1 MNKIAIVGHPAS
13 GYQEVEA
20 LLHQCG
26 MQSAR
31 PSRREG
37 LRPQDITATLCKA
50 HKVPSVDAVTEEH
63 DILQIQPGPVWHGMA
78 LDLMLGN
85 LDRELWGWA
94 DPQAIFALD
103 YWKDLDPKLTFVL
116 VYDEPHRV
124 LTEAARVH
132 GELSPPNNVQRLLD
146 NWVAYNGALL
156 RFYLR
161 HRDRCLLV
169 HSQQVR
175 RAVDSYLEQ
184 LQPLLDTALL
194 RATEVEPVAAP
205 AAVGVDGPHDEALS
219 TQAPVALPIELESA
233 LAVAGIESRKA
244 LDVFNAT
251 AAEEYVVDAVLA
263 NHPAALQLYAELQSA
278 ANLPKGRTARA
289 KGDPATAWQALVQQ
303 RTFVTGWVSE
313 LHAEYRRVREDLAES
328 IERVAQLTN
337 ELVERD
343 RRLQEHVR
351 ENEGL
356 TVQLR
361 EAQEE
366 ARQQCLRQQQLEQ
379 RMAEQ
384 EREAQRQTELLAR
397 QSAEAKAQLE
407 AARAEQARLEEKLK
421 AMRAQAEADLVA
433 ARAKADAEAK
443 AAAERAQQL
452 GEENELLLNQLHQV
466 QEELERYCLRQQQLE
481 QRMAEQEREAQRQTE
496 LLAQQSTEAKAQLEA
511 ARAEQARLEEKLK
524 AMRAQA
530 EADLVAARAKADAE
544 AKAAADRAQELG
556 EENELLLN
564 QLHQVQE
571 ELERYYLENQRLKQK
586 LAPPKPPGP
595 YGAADRIKR
604 QLSYRLGAVMIERSR
619 SVGGW
624 LSMPWALAAEVRAFR
639 QEAAARPAKKLPP
652 IHTYRDA
659 HEAERVKQ
667 HLSYRLGST
676 LLQHGK
682 SPLGWLKL
690 PFALRRQ
697 VREFRLQRK
706 RNEK

>member
-1 MNKIAIVGHPAS
+1 MNKIAIVGHRAS

-26 MQSAR
+26 MQPAQ

-37 LRPQDITATLCKA
+37 LLPQDVTATLCKV
-50 HKVPSVDAVTEEH
+50 HHLPSVDTVTDE
-63 DILQIQPGPVWHGMA
+63 DSVVQVQAGPVWHGMA

-85 LDRELWGWA
+85 LDQPLWGWA
-94 DPQAIFALD
+94 DPQNLYTLD
-103 YWKDLDPKLTFVL
+103 YWKELDPKLTFVL

-132 GELSPPNNVQRLLD
+132 GELPAPNNVQRMLD

-161 HRDRCLLV
+161 HQDRCLLV

-175 RAVDSYLEQ
+175 RAVDSYLQQ
-184 LQPLLDTALL
+184 LQPLLDTPLL
-194 RATEVEPVAAP
+194 RAPEAEPVAAPAP
-205 AAVGVDGPHDEALS
+205 AAVGVDGLHGDALP
-219 TQAPVALPIELESA
+219 TQAPVAFPVELESA
-233 LAVAGIESRKA
+233 LAVAGIEPRKA

-263 NHPAALQLYAELQSA
+263 SHPAALQLYAELQSA
-278 ANLPKGRTARA
+278 ANLPMGGTVRA
-289 KGDPATAWQALVQQ
+289 KGDPAAAWQALVQQ
-303 RTFVTGWVSE
+303 RTFVTGWVSA
-313 LHAEYRRVREDLAES
+313 LHAEYRRVREELAES
-328 IERVAQLTN
+328 FERVAQLTN

-356 TVQLR
+356 TVQLH

-366 ARQQCLRQQQLEQ
+366 ARHQQLRQQQLEQ
-379 RMAEQ
+379 RVAEQ

-407 AARAEQARLEEKLK
+407 AARAEHARLEEELK
-421 AMRAQAEADLVA
+421 AMRAQAEADL
-433 ARAKADAEAK
+433 
-443 AAAERAQQL
+443 
-452 GEENELLLNQLHQV
+452 
-466 QEELERYCLRQQQLE
+466 
-481 QRMAEQEREAQRQTE
+481 M
-496 LLAQQSTEAKAQLEA
+496 
-511 ARAEQARLEEKLK
+511 
-524 AMRAQA
+524 
-530 EADLVAARAKADAE
+530 AARAKADAE

-676 LLQHGK
+676 LLEHGK

>member
-26 MQSAR
+26 MQSAQ

-50 HKVPSVDAVTEEH
+50 HKVPAVDAVAEEQ
-63 DILQIQPGPVWHGMA
+63 DIVQIQPGPVWHGMA

-85 LDRELWGWA
+85 LDQELWGWA
-94 DPQAIFALD
+94 DPQAVFALD

-124 LTEAARVH
+124 LAEAAQAN
-132 GELSPPNNVQRLLD
+132 GEPPSTQQVQRMLD
-146 NWVAYNGALL
+146 NWVAYNSALL
-156 RFYLR
+156 RFHLR
-161 HRDRCLLV
+161 NTGRSLLV
-169 HSQQVR
+169 HAKQVR
-175 RAVDSYLEQ
+175 RAADRYLQ
-184 LQPLLDTALL
+184 ALQPLLDAPLRPAGAVLPAAEAAL
-194 RATEVEPVAAP
+194 PAP
-205 AAVGVDGPHDEALS
+205 AEGSVSATSDRLPAIVS
-219 TQAPVALPIELESA
+219 QAVAL
-233 LAVAGIESRKA
+233 AGIEA
-244 LDVFNAT
+244 QQAAHLMT
-251 AAEEYVVDAVLA
+251 ASPAEHYLVDGVLSG
-263 NHPAALQLYAELQSA
+263 HPAALQLYAELQSA
-278 ANLPKGRTARA
+278 ANLPLDRAARA
-289 KGDPATAWQALVQQ
+289 GGSAAAAWEALVRQ
-303 RTFVTGWVSE
+303 RSFVAE
-313 LHAEYRRVREDLAES
+313 LLRQVHAEYQRVDEA
-328 IERVAQLTN
+328 LT
-337 ELVERD
+337 
-343 RRLQEHVR
+343 
-351 ENEGL
+351 
-356 TVQLR
+356 
-361 EAQEE
+361 
-366 ARQQCLRQQQLEQ
+366 
-379 RMAEQ
+379 
-384 EREAQRQTELLAR
+384 
-397 QSAEAKAQLE
+397 QSRAQLE
-407 AARAEQARLEEKLK
+407 AAQARHTGDSQRLL
-421 AMRAQAEADLVA
+421 ANVR
-433 ARAKADAEAK
+433 
-443 AAAERAQQL
+443 QL
-452 GEENELLLNQLHQV
+452 
-466 QEELERYCLRQQQLE
+466 QEELERQRKHKLELE
-481 QRMAEQEREAQRQTE
+481 QRQAE
-496 LLAQQSTEAKAQLEA
+496 LLSERKTVDEA
-511 ARAEQARLEEKLK
+511 AAAHNERKLK
-524 AMRAQA
+524 
-530 EADLVAARAKADAE
+530 
-544 AKAAADRAQELG
+544 ELG
-556 EENELLLN
+556 EENELLLS

-690 PFALRRQ
+690 PFALQRQ

>member
-1 MNKIAIVGHPAS
+1 MTD
-13 GYQEVEA
+13 E
-20 LLHQCG
+20 
-26 MQSAR
+26 
-31 PSRREG
+31 
-37 LRPQDITATLCKA
+37 D
-50 HKVPSVDAVTEEH
+50 SVVQVQA
-63 DILQIQPGPVWHGMA
+63 GPVWHGMA

-85 LDRELWGWA
+85 LDQPLWGWA
-94 DPQAIFALD
+94 DPQNLYTLD
-103 YWKDLDPKLTFVL
+103 YWKELDPKLTFVL

-124 LTEAARVH
+124 LTEAARVD
-132 GELSPPNNVQRLLD
+132 GELSPPNNVQRMLD

-161 HRDRCLLV
+161 HQDRCLLV

-175 RAVDSYLEQ
+175 RAVDSYLQQ
-184 LQPLLDTALL
+184 LQPLLDTPLL
-194 RATEVEPVAAP
+194 RAPEAEPVAVP
-205 AAVGVDGPHDEALS
+205 AAVGVDGLHGDTLP
-219 TQAPVALPIELESA
+219 TQAPVALPVELESA
-233 LAVAGIESRKA
+233 LAVAGIEPRKA

-263 NHPAALQLYAELQSA
+263 SHPAALQLYAELQSA
-278 ANLPKGRTARA
+278 ANLPMGGAARA
-289 KGDPATAWQALVQQ
+289 KGDPAAAWQALVQQ

-313 LHAEYRRVREDLAES
+313 LHAEYRRVREELAES
-328 IERVAQLTN
+328 FERVAQLTN

-351 ENEGL
+351 KNEVL
-356 TVQLR
+356 TVHLG

-366 ARQQCLRQQQLEQ
+366 ARQQQLRQQQLEQ
-379 RMAEQ
+379 RVVEQ
-384 EREAQRQTELLAR
+384 EREAQRQIELLAR
-397 QSAEAKAQLE
+397 QSDEAKAQLE
-407 AARAEQARLEEKLK
+407 AARAEHARLEEELK
-421 AMRAQAEADLVA
+421 AMRAQAEADLMA
-433 ARAKADAEAK
+433 AK
-443 AAAERAQQL
+443 
-452 GEENELLLNQLHQV
+452 
-466 QEELERYCLRQQQLE
+466 
-481 QRMAEQEREAQRQTE
+481 
-496 LLAQQSTEAKAQLEA
+496 
-511 ARAEQARLEEKLK
+511 
-524 AMRAQA
+524 
-530 EADLVAARAKADAE
+530 AKADAE

-676 LLQHGK
+676 MLQYGK

-690 PFALRRQ
+690 PFALQRQ